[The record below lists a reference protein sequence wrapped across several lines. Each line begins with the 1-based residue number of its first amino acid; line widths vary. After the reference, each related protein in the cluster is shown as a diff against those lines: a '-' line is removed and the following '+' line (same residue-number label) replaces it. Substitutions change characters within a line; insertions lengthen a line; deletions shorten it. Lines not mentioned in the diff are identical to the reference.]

1 MNEFKGKSKYLEFI
15 EIEQKPKTK
24 VYLCRNKM
32 TGDKL
37 GIIKWYP
44 PFRKYA
50 FFSQDGIVFDR
61 NCLEDII
68 AFIDAVS
75 VRNHG

>member
-1 MNEFKGKSKYLEFI
+1 MERKSKYLEI
-15 EIEQKPKTK
+15 VEVEQKPKTK
-24 VYLCRNKM
+24 VFECRNKM

-50 FFSQDGIVFDR
+50 FFSEADIVYDR
-61 NCLEDII
+61 NCIEDILN
-68 AFIDAVS
+68 FID
-75 VRNHG
+75 GL